1 MSYIKGKIRQLI
13 FESETGYK
21 VGLIKVKES
30 DDEELSDYLNKT
42 ITFVGYFGP
51 LLIDDSY
58 KLEGSLIYNERYGFQ
73 YKVLNYEKEEIVGKE
88 AVIEFLSSP
97 LIKGCGEKTAKEI
110 VKYLGEDAI
119 KLIKEDFSN
128 LFLVP
133 KMSEKKAMKIYESI
147 SKYQNTDDMIVEFK
161 KLGFTINEALS
172 IINSYGNSSLEIMKD
187 NPYVFKELI
196 DFKKIDNAYLKLDG
210 YNKEVREIAC
220 LEQTIKDLEYDLGNT
235 YFSED
240 EIIDGLKRYFNI
252 ILDYDVFINYLSRLS
267 DDGIIYNSN
276 SMISLRETNDEE
288 EYIATRLLEINE
300 KNIKTNTIFDTEI
313 IKLQEELGV
322 TYNEEQKR
330 AIKTSLENRIS
341 IITGGPGTGKTT
353 IVKAIVD
360 LYITLHH
367 LSPRDILSEI
377 ALLAPTGRASKK
389 LAEATGLGASTIHR
403 FLKWNK
409 DNNEFQVNEFNPNTH
424 KLIIVDETSMIDTN
438 LFYSLLKGLTKNIQ
452 LVLVGDSNQLPSVG
466 PGLVLHDLI
475 SSFAFSYTPLK
486 EIYRQSNNSY
496 IPILA
501 NEIKNK
507 ELSEDFMSK
516 KDDYNF
522 LSIDSS
528 KIKSSIKKICEMS
541 ISKGLD
547 ERDIQILAP
556 MYKGENGIDNLNK
569 ILQDLF
575 NPKDKSKKEIKIGD
589 RVFRENDKVLQLS
602 NDIDK
607 GVFNGDIGYIKEIV
621 SITHPRKNDIFL
633 IDFDGEIH
641 EYKKEEMSDITHAYA
656 MSIHKSQGSEFSHV
670 VMVVSKSYYKMLY
683 NKLLYT
689 GISRAKKSLVIV
701 GEEAA
706 FKMGVLNDYSDNRN
720 TNLLDKIVNKI

>member
-13 FESETGYK
+13 FEGETGYK
-21 VGLIKVKES
+21 VGLIRVKES
-30 DDEELSDYLNKT
+30 DDDELIDYINKT

-51 LLIDDSY
+51 LMIDDTY
-58 KLEGSLIYNERYGFQ
+58 RLEGSLIYNDRYGFQ
-73 YKVLNYEKEEIVGKE
+73 YKVNNYEKEEIVGKE

-97 LIKGCGEKTAKEI
+97 LIKGCGEKTAQEI

-119 KLIKEDFSN
+119 KLIKEDLSN

-133 KMSEKKAMKIYESI
+133 KMTEKKAAKIFESI

-172 IINSYGNSSLEIMKD
+172 IINSFGNSSLEIMKD
-187 NPYVFKELI
+187 NPYVFKDLI
-196 DFKKIDNAYLKLDG
+196 DFKKIDNAYLKIDN

-220 LEQTIKDLEYDLGNT
+220 LEQTIKTLEFEVGST
-235 YFSED
+235 YFNED
-240 EIIDGLKRYFNI
+240 EILDGLKRYYSI
-252 ILDYDVFINYLSRLS
+252 MLDYDTFINYLNKLNE
-267 DDGIIYNSN
+267 DGVIYNQD

-300 KNIKTNTIFDTEI
+300 RPIKTNTIFETEI
-313 IKLQEELGV
+313 IKLQEQLGV
-322 TYNEEQKR
+322 TYNEEQKQ
-330 AIKTSLENRIS
+330 AIKTSLENRVT

-389 LAEATGLGASTIHR
+389 LSDSTGLGASTIHR
-403 FLKWNK
+403 YLKWNK
-409 DNNEFQVNEFNPNTH
+409 DKSEFQVNEYNPNIH
-424 KLIIVDETSMIDTN
+424 KLIIVDETSMIDTS
-438 LFYSLLKGLTKNIQ
+438 LFASLLKGLTKNIQ

-486 EIYRQSNNSY
+486 EIYRQSMNSY

-507 ELSEDFMSK
+507 ELSEDFLTK

-522 LSIDSS
+522 LSIDSN
-528 KIKSSIKKICEMS
+528 KIKSSIKQICEMC
-541 ISKGLD
+541 IKKGLD

-556 MYKGENGIDNLNK
+556 MYKGENGIDNLNV

-575 NPKDKSKKEIKIGD
+575 NPKDKNKKEVKIGD
-589 RVFRENDKVLQLS
+589 RIYREGDKVLQLT
-602 NDIDK
+602 NDVDK
-607 GVFNGDIGYIKEIV
+607 GVFNGDIGYIKQIIT
-621 SITHPRKNDIFL
+621 ITHPRKTDVFL
-633 IDFDGEIH
+633 IDFDGETH
-641 EYKKEEMSDITHAYA
+641 EYKREDMIDVTHAYA

-670 VMVVSKSYYKMLY
+670 ILIVSKSYYKMLY

-689 GISRAKKSLVIV
+689 GISRAKKSLVIL
-701 GEEAA
+701 GEENA
-706 FKMGVLNDYSDNRN
+706 FKMGVLNDYSNNRN
-720 TNLLDKIVNKI
+720 TNLLDKIVYKL

>member
-13 FESETGYK
+13 FEGETGYK
-21 VGLIKVKES
+21 VGLIRVKES
-30 DDEELSDYLNKT
+30 DDEELEDYLNKV

-51 LLIDDSY
+51 LMIDDTY
-58 KLEGSLIYNERYGFQ
+58 RLEGSLIYNERYGFQ
-73 YKVLNYEKEEIVGKE
+73 YKVNNYEKEEIVGKE
-88 AVIEFLSSP
+88 AVMEFLSSP

-133 KMSEKKAMKIYESI
+133 KMTEKKAMKIYESI

-172 IINSYGNSSLEIMKD
+172 IINSFGNSALEIMKD
-187 NPYVFKELI
+187 NPYVFKDLI
-196 DFKKIDNAYLKLDG
+196 DFKKIDNAYLKIEN

-220 LEQTIKDLEYDLGNT
+220 LEQSIKMLEFDSGST
-235 YFSED
+235 YFNED
-240 EIIDGLKRYFNI
+240 EVFDSLKRYFNI
-252 ILDYDVFINYLSRLS
+252 FLDYDVFINYLSELNN
-267 DDGIIYNSN
+267 DGIIYNHDG
-276 SMISLRETNDEE
+276 MISLRKTNDEE

-300 KNIKTNTIFDTEI
+300 RPIKTNTIFDTEI
-313 IKLQEELGV
+313 IKLQESIGV
-322 TYNEEQKR
+322 TYNDEQKQ

-389 LAEATGLGASTIHR
+389 LSDSTGLGASTIHR
-403 FLKWNK
+403 YLKWNK
-409 DNNEFQVNEFNPNTH
+409 DTSEFQVNEYNPNTH
-424 KLIIVDETSMIDTN
+424 KLIIVDETSMIDTS
-438 LFYSLLKGLTKNIQ
+438 LFASLLKGLTKNIQ

-486 EIYRQSNNSY
+486 DIYRQSMNSY

-507 ELSEDFMSK
+507 ELSEDYLTK

-522 LSIDSS
+522 LSIDSN
-528 KIKSSIKKICEMS
+528 KIKSSIRQICEMC
-541 ISKGLD
+541 IKKGLD
-547 ERDIQILAP
+547 EKDIQILAP
-556 MYKGENGIDNLNK
+556 MYKGENGIDNLNI

-575 NPKDKSKKEIKIGD
+575 NPKSSDKKEIKIGD
-589 RVFRENDKVLQLS
+589 RIYREGDKVLQLS
-602 NDIDK
+602 NDVDR
-607 GVFNGDIGYIKEIV
+607 GVFNGDIGYIKKIV
-621 SITHPRKNDIFL
+621 SISHPRKTDVLL
-633 IDFDGEIH
+633 IDFDGETI
-641 EYKKEEMSDITHAYA
+641 EYKREDMVDVTHAYA

-670 VMVVSKSYYKMLY
+670 VMAVSKAYYKMLY
-683 NKLLYT
+683 NKLIYT

-701 GEEAA
+701 GEENA
-706 FKMGVLNDYSDNRN
+706 FKMGVLNDYSNERK
-720 TNLLDKIVNKI
+720 TNLLDKIVNKL